1 MDFYILKEEIVK
13 SLNLTLGVVEKR
25 QTLPILS
32 NVLIEV
38 DESSLKLTATDLESE
53 ISTTSTISN
62 FNSGGK
68 TTAPARKLSDLCRL
82 LPDMAEIHFFLDG
95 DNLKIESGS
104 GKYNL
109 STLPSDDFPV
119 FEFEDSQG
127 QINISSENLKTII
140 MKTSFAMGNQD
151 WRHYLNGLFISIDD
165 KNITSVATDAHRLA
179 LASST
184 LNEASMETTDGIVPR
199 KSINEIGKLVGDNS
213 ENVLIKISQSSILVE
228 AAGTKFVS
236 KLIEGKFPDYEQVI
250 PTGESSLLVIDRK
263 NFSDS
268 LSRVSVLSSEK
279 YKGVRIITKKNSLN
293 ISANNPE
300 KEQGEEVV
308 ACEYSGEEIDIAFN
322 VNYLQE
328 ILSTI
333 DSETIEINFF
343 GSEKSCLITD
353 PNSENLKYPLKAYQL
368 QPSEDA
374 VRNISLKDNFTI
386 ESTNIILIF
395 QSRV

>member
-1 MDFYILKEEIVK
+1 
-13 SLNLTLGVVEKR
+13 
-25 QTLPILS
+25 
-32 NVLIEV
+32 
-38 DESSLKLTATDLESE
+38 
-53 ISTTSTISN
+53 
-62 FNSGGK
+62 
-68 TTAPARKLSDLCRL
+68 
-82 LPDMAEIHFFLDG
+82 
-95 DNLKIESGS
+95 
-104 GKYNL
+104 
-109 STLPSDDFPV
+109 
-119 FEFEDSQG
+119 
-127 QINISSENLKTII
+127 
-140 MKTSFAMGNQD
+140 
-151 WRHYLNGLFISIDD
+151 
-165 KNITSVATDAHRLA
+165 
-179 LASST
+179 
-184 LNEASMETTDGIVPR
+184 METTDGIVPR

-308 ACEYSGEEIDIAFN
+308 SCEYSGEEIDIAFN

-333 DSETIEINFF
+333 DSEKIEINFF

-353 PNSENLKYPLKAYQL
+353 PNSENLKYVVMPL
-368 QPSEDA
+368 
-374 VRNISLKDNFTI
+374 
-386 ESTNIILIF
+386 LI
-395 QSRV
+395 

>member
-1 MDFYILKEEIVK
+1 MDFYITKEEVVK

-32 NVLIEV
+32 NVLFEV

-62 FNSGGK
+62 FKSGGK

-82 LPDMAEIHFFLDG
+82 MPDLAEIHFFLDG
-95 DNLKIESGS
+95 DNLKIETES

-109 STLPSDDFPV
+109 STLPSEDFPV
-119 FEFEDSQG
+119 FEIEDAQS
-127 QINISSENLKTII
+127 QINVSSQNLKNLIS
-140 MKTSFAMGNQD
+140 KTSFAMGNQD
-151 WRHYLNGLFISIDD
+151 WRHYLNGLYMMIDD
-165 KNITSVATDAHRLA
+165 KVITTVATDAHRLA
-179 LASST
+179 MATSS
-184 LNEASMETTDGIVPR
+184 LNEASSESTSGIVPR
-199 KSINEIGKLVGDNS
+199 KSINEIGKLVGDES
-213 ENVLIKISQSSILVE
+213 ENVVIQLGQTSI
-228 AAGTKFVS
+228 AANVSGTTFVS

-250 PTGESSLLVIDRK
+250 PSGESSLLVVDRK
-263 NFSDS
+263 NFSES

-279 YKGVRIITKKNSLN
+279 YKGVRIITKKDSLN

-300 KEQGEEVV
+300 KEQGEENLS
-308 ACEYSGEEIDIAFN
+308 CEYQGEEIDIAFN

-333 DSETIEINFF
+333 DSEKIEINFF

-353 PNSENLKYPLKAYQL
+353 PTSENLKYVVMPL
-368 QPSEDA
+368 
-374 VRNISLKDNFTI
+374 
-386 ESTNIILIF
+386 LI
-395 QSRV
+395 

>member
-62 FNSGGK
+62 FISGGK

-279 YKGVRIITKKNSLN
+279 YKGVRIITNENSLN

-308 ACEYSGEEIDIAFN
+308 SCEYSGEEIDIAFN

-333 DSETIEINFF
+333 DSEKIEINFF

-353 PNSENLKYPLKAYQL
+353 PNSENLKYVVMPL
-368 QPSEDA
+368 
-374 VRNISLKDNFTI
+374 
-386 ESTNIILIF
+386 LI
-395 QSRV
+395 

>member
-1 MDFYILKEEIVK
+1 MDFYITKEEVVK

-32 NVLIEV
+32 NVLFEV

-53 ISTTSTISN
+53 ISTTSIVSN
-62 FNSGGK
+62 FKSGGK

-82 LPDMAEIHFFLDG
+82 MPDLAEIHFFLDG
-95 DNLKIESGS
+95 DNLKIETES

-109 STLPSDDFPV
+109 STLPSEDFPV
-119 FEFEDSQG
+119 FEIEDTQS
-127 QINISSENLKTII
+127 QINISSQNLKNLIT
-140 MKTSFAMGNQD
+140 KTSFAMGNQD
-151 WRHYLNGLFISIDD
+151 WRHYLNGLYMMIDD
-165 KNITSVATDAHRLA
+165 KVITTVATDAHRLA
-179 LASST
+179 MATSS
-184 LNEASMETTDGIVPR
+184 LNEASSESTSGIVPR
-199 KSINEIGKLVGDNS
+199 KSINEIGKLVGDES
-213 ENVLIKISQSSILVE
+213 ENVVIQLGQTSI
-228 AAGTKFVS
+228 AANVSGTTFVS

-250 PTGESSLLVIDRK
+250 PSGESSLLVVDRK
-263 NFSDS
+263 NFSES

-279 YKGVRIITKKNSLN
+279 YKGVRIITKKDSLN

-300 KEQGEEVV
+300 KEQGEENLP
-308 ACEYSGEEIDIAFN
+308 CEYQGEEIDIAFN

-353 PNSENLKYPLKAYQL
+353 PNSENLKYVVMPL
-368 QPSEDA
+368 
-374 VRNISLKDNFTI
+374 
-386 ESTNIILIF
+386 LI
-395 QSRV
+395 